1 MSNQKRQNSNN
12 DSFRSNK
19 RSRHIN
25 KEIEL
30 NEIDIED
37 HFEEEEGENIE
48 ENDSEHE
55 EVSEASDDEDND
67 KDNDE
72 NNKKRSPVWEHFIQF
87 TDQEGV
93 KWAKCKYC
101 G

>member
-1 MSNQKRQNSNN
+1 MSNQKCQNSNN
-12 DSFRSNK
+12 NSFRSNK

-48 ENDSEHE
+48 ENDSKNE

-72 NNKKRSPVWEHFIQF
+72 NKKRSPIWEHFIQF

-93 KWAKCKYC
+93 KWAKREYC